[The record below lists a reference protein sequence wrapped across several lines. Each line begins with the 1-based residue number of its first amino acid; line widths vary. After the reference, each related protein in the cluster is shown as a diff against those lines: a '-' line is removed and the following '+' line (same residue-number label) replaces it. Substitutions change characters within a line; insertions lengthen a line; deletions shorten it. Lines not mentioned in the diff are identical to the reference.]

1 MDQSKLLTL
10 FSSVLQRTRVADH
23 ETIAERLRPEIDTIR
38 ATTPNGPAGA
48 WACPVY
54 STLMTDADLH
64 RRDALQEIVGIFQE
78 EVVALAERKSVDLD
92 AQGITIA
99 KCWLNVFR
107 RGDSMDVHNHPNSFY
122 TGIYFLQA
130 PSDGTRLFLR
140 NPGEDERG
148 LSLPVKK
155 ETILNQE
162 GYTHQPVAGEL
173 LIFESYISYSFQ
185 VHQSDQ
191 EHINL
196 SFTAAGP
203 LSPV

>member
-10 FSSVLQRTRVADH
+10 FPSVLQRARVANH
-23 ETIAERLRPEIDTIR
+23 EAIAERLRPEIDAIC
-38 ATTPNGPAGA
+38 ATTPNGPADA

-54 STLMTDADLH
+54 STLMTDAALH
-64 RRDALQEIVGIFQE
+64 RRDALREIVDIFQQE
-78 EVVALAERKSVDLD
+78 ALALAERKSVDLD
-92 AQGITIA
+92 AQMIAIA

-130 PSDGTRLFLR
+130 PPDGTRLFLH

-162 GYTHQPVAGEL
+162 GYTHQPMAGEL

-196 SFTAAGP
+196 SFTAVGP
-203 LSPV
+203 V